1 MEERTR
7 LALSAHYA
15 PGVSVRSLSIYL
27 EILSGQYVL
36 PLAMSKSVHL
46 FNENVTSREKAIQEE

>member
-1 MEERTR
+1 MEQRPW

-27 EILSGQYVL
+27 EILSGQYAL
-36 PLAMSKSVHL
+36 PLAMSVSVHL

>member
-7 LALSAHYA
+7 LALSARCA
-15 PGVSVRSLSIYL
+15 PGASVRSLSIYL

-36 PLAMSKSVHL
+36 PLAMRKSVHL